1 MKEEAFRG
9 WSVSRYRASRQ
20 TNMKCERNQP
30 AKAAPATPS
39 PARIKLVCCRYENI
53 SQKRLKRLGRFTQN
67 RNNTRSTILTILLLL
82 DGNDARVSQHASLR
96 DKRHIR
102 DLSSHDQELKMA
114 DLLGDTSLGDTLG
127 DQPEVD
133 PAADF
138 LAREQDDLAELGED
152 FGGGQPSEDAVSLPY
167 PW

>member
-1 MKEEAFRG
+1 M
-9 WSVSRYRASRQ
+9 
-20 TNMKCERNQP
+20 
-30 AKAAPATPS
+30 
-39 PARIKLVCCRYENI
+39 
-53 SQKRLKRLGRFTQN
+53 TQ
-67 RNNTRSTILTILLLL
+67 
-82 DGNDARVSQHASLR
+82 RVSQHASLR

-102 DLSSHDQELKMA
+102 DLLSHDQELKMA

-152 FGGGQPSEDAVSLPY
+152 FGGGQPSEDAVSYFHILGS
-167 PW
+167 